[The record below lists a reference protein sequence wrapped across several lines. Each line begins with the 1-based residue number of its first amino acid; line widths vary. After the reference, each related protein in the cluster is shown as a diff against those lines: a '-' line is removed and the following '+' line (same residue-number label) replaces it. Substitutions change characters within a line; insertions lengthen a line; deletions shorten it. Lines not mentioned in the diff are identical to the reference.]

1 MIAEG
6 HKANLKTIELAA
18 ENQDLALIEC
28 QRVSDGK
35 VVVMLAAISEP
46 YDPETGEYAI
56 TPFAEMVDGDPY
68 KLYRAPK
75 PGGGYYEPED

>member
-1 MIAEG
+1 MIGES
-6 HKANLKTIELAA
+6 HKANLDTIMRAA
-18 ENQDLALIEC
+18 EDQDLALVEC

-56 TPFAEMVDGDPY
+56 TPFAEMVDGDPFE
-68 KLYRAPK
+68 LYRP
-75 PGGGYYEPED
+75 PNPDGGYHGQED